1 MAQIIQLRRGTLS
14 ELNSV
19 TLRNGE
25 LGVVSSSVAAIGDSV
40 LKTAVVV
47 GNTDGTNRL
56 SIGRLVQGSGSAVL
70 AGITGGAAFNDML
83 YYDTNDYKLQTLH
96 TTNGVTTLDLTGNI
110 AGGTV
115 DLNQLAVVL
124 YHHHY
129 LMDLQKTIHLY
140 PHLIL

>member
-14 ELNSV
+14 ELNGV

-56 SIGRLVQGSGSAVL
+56 SIGRIIRGNATPDLSS
-70 AGITGGAAFNDML
+70 ITGGSAFNDML
-83 YYDTNDYKLQTLH
+83 YHETDAKTLKVLKVILGSLNLLFWYNLQIISFKNH
-96 TTNGVTTLDLTGNI
+96 RNKMIVI
-110 AGGTV
+110 
-115 DLNQLAVVL
+115 
-124 YHHHY
+124 
-129 LMDLQKTIHLY
+129 K
-140 PHLIL
+140 